1 MKKAVIG
8 LLLMTGFAVA
18 ATNDEGAGRAQKHM
32 AWWTKL
38 ALNTQSPRIK
48 LSKLDNY
55 QSPKEGYRVVMSK
68 DTINAYIP
76 YGK

>member
-1 MKKAVIG
+1 MKKIVIG
-8 LLLMTGFAVA
+8 LLLVSGFAMAKDV
-18 ATNDEGAGRAQKHM
+18 EGTVRPQKHM
-32 AWWTKL
+32 AWWTRL
-38 ALNTQSPRIK
+38 ALNTQSPRVK

-55 QSPKEGYRVVMSK
+55 QAPKDGYRIVSSK

>member
-1 MKKAVIG
+1 MKRSVIG
-8 LLLMTGFAVA
+8 LLLASGFAMA
-18 ATNDEGAGRAQKHM
+18 ADVEGVVKPDKHM
-32 AWWTKL
+32 SRWTRI

-55 QSPKEGYRVVMSK
+55 QSPKDGYHIVSSK
-68 DTINAYIP
+68 HTINAYIP

>member
-1 MKKAVIG
+1 MKKLVIG
-8 LLLMTGFAVA
+8 LLLVSGFAMA
-18 ATNDEGAGRAQKHM
+18 ADVEGAVKPQKRMSGRERM
-32 AWWTKL
+32 

-55 QSPKEGYRVVMSK
+55 QAPKEGYRIVSSR
-68 DTINAYIP
+68 DTINAYLP